1 MDARRVRPAEVGI
14 GVRVAVRL
22 ALAAIWLYRLAVS
35 PLLPRCCRF
44 TPSCSEYAE
53 QALKKHGLLRGL
65 KLGGLRILRCHP
77 FGGSGID
84 PVP

>member
-1 MDARRVRPAEVGI
+1 MDVRGVWATEVGI
-14 GVRVAVRL
+14 GGRVGVELAIAV
-22 ALAAIWLYRLAVS
+22 IGLYRFIIS

-44 TPSCSEYAE
+44 IPSCSQYAE
-53 QALKKHGLLRGL
+53 QAFRKHGMLRGL
-65 KLGGLRILRCHP
+65 RLSALRILRCHP